1 MEQTNTSL
9 TWIQRASLFAGPA
22 IFVYCAYGLGLDAAQ
37 GKVVGA
43 VAWMLLW
50 WVSEVIPMAVTALIP
65 IILFPLA
72 GVMPMEETCLSY
84 SNRFVF
90 LFLGGFL
97 LALGMEK
104 WQLHRRIAMAVV
116 RTTGT
121 SANRIILGFLL
132 ATYFISMWIS
142 NTATALM
149 MFPIATSVLTLLVNE
164 RKDKSHRNF
173 ATALMLSIAYGA
185 SIGGIATLV
194 GSPPNASMAG
204 IMSKSFDIQISFL
217 EWMKWGLPFSV
228 VLLAGVYLLMV
239 YVLFPNRLG
248 SFSMGKEVID
258 AEWRLLGSV
267 TSAQRRVFVAFIA
280 AAVLWIVQDPVAS
293 LLKPYGA
300 EWTDTTIAMCI
311 GCSLFLVPSGKGGAL
326 LDWRDTERL
335 PWGILLM
342 FGGGMSL
349 AKAFEHTGLIKVL
362 TGNLSLM
369 SDVPPFQ
376 VMLLMCAAGLLLTAL
391 ISNIAMV
398 NAFVP
403 IVAAAAIGLGIDPVA
418 CVIPVTMAASCD
430 FMFPMSTPPNAIV
443 YSSGYIRSG
452 DMLKGGLLLNVLS
465 FMLLAALV
473 AIAG

>member
-1 MEQTNTSL
+1 MEHTSRTL
-9 TWIQRASLFAGPA
+9 TWLQKASLVAGPA
-22 IFVYCAYGLGLDAAQ
+22 AFVACAYGLGLDAAQ
-37 GKVVGA
+37 NKVVGA
-43 VAWMLLW
+43 VAWMLVW

-65 IILFPLA
+65 IMLFPLA

-104 WQLHRRIAMAVV
+104 WELHRRIAMAVV
-116 RTTGT
+116 RATGT

-142 NTATALM
+142 NTATTLM
-149 MFPIATSVLTLLVNE
+149 MFPIATSVVTLLVHE
-164 RKDKSHRNF
+164 RSDRGHRRF
-173 ATALMLSIAYGA
+173 ATALMLSIAYGS

-204 IMSKSFDIQISFL
+204 IMSKSFDIHISFL
-217 EWMKWGLPFSV
+217 EWMKWGLPFSM
-228 VLLAGVYLLMV
+228 VLLAGVYLLLV

-248 SFSMGKEVID
+248 SFALGKEVID
-258 AEWRLLGSV
+258 TEWKALGPV
-267 TSAQRRVFVAFIA
+267 TGAQRRVFVAFIA
-280 AAVLWIVQDPVAS
+280 AAVLWIAQEPIAAV
-293 LLKPYGA
+293 LKPWGA
-300 EWTDTTIAMCI
+300 EWTDTTIAMLV
-311 GCSLFLVPSGKGGAL
+311 GCSLFLVPSGRGGAVL
-326 LDWRDTERL
+326 EWRDTERL

-349 AKAFEHTGLIKVL
+349 AKAFEHTGLMKAL
-362 TGNLSLM
+362 TGSLAHM
-369 SDVPPFQ
+369 SDVPPYQ
-376 VMLLMCAAGLLLTAL
+376 VMLLMCAAGLVLTAL

-403 IVAAAAIGLGIDPVA
+403 IVAATALGLGIDPVA

-452 DMLKGGLLLNVLS
+452 DMLKGGILLNVLS
-465 FMLLAALV
+465 FILLALLV
-473 AIAG
+473 AVAR